1 MCACVCTKQGS
12 STGGHDIL
20 TVMNTLGRRLTH
32 PFKLWKI
39 LPDRAWDA
47 ATARFDALVEGRIA
61 EERSNIAAAAATA
74 TAATTGDGSS
84 GGATA
89 SAGSAGDA
97 CLLRSLLQCSVEDS
111 DAKGG
116 RNVLS
121 NKEASHIQHIYIYMY
136 ILIYDS
142 STCGL
147 TTAVDSSTGAYL
159 VSASLSL

>member
-1 MCACVCTKQGS
+1 VDTKQGS

-20 TVMNTLGRRLTH
+20 TVMNTLGKRLTH
-32 PFKLWKI
+32 PFKLWKV

-61 EERSNIAAAAATA
+61 EERSNIAATAAA
-74 TAATTGDGSS
+74 TAATTSGSS
-84 GGATA
+84 GEASTA
-89 SAGSAGDA
+89 SAGSASDA

-121 NKEASHIQHIYIYMY
+121 NKEASHILYFLLLLFYFDD
-136 ILIYDS
+136 LRVF
-142 STCGL
+142 CE
-147 TTAVDSSTGAYL
+147 L
-159 VSASLSL
+159 VMSVPVHTMLL